1 MHNAPH
7 DVTCLASSCV
17 PCLHLTVIS
26 IERGANTIVLL
37 GWSRARQSCA
47 HVFPRC
53 VSQASAN
60 YSRLA
65 FSSSHSIS
73 HLQRN
78 IDKMFQLQRRT
89 HRSLART
96 RWARTS
102 MVTQYK
108 AIKMILKHQT
118 AVALCSVNIF
128 GHAERRER
136 ADAGDARPSRS
147 EATTRAF
154 HTHAREQM
162 THSREALGVK
172 TSDGSM
178 LNIIH
183 CNISTKSMKYKG

>member
-26 IERGANTIVLL
+26 IERGEHTIGMVLL
-37 GWSRARQSCA
+37 GLARARQSCA

-60 YSRLA
+60 SSLLA
-65 FSSSHSIS
+65 FSSPHSIS
-73 HLQRN
+73 HLQRKEDRHN
-78 IDKMFQLQRRT
+78 AQTSTQNALN
-89 HRSLART
+89 SLART

-128 GHAERRER
+128 GHAERREG

-162 THSREALGVK
+162 THSREGLGVK

-183 CNISTKSMKYKG
+183 CNIY